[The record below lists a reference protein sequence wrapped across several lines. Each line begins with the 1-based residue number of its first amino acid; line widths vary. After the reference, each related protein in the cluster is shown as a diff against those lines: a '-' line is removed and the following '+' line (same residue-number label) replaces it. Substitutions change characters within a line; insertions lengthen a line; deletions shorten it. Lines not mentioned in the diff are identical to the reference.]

1 LAIGRKGDEVKETSV
16 SIVIATLDRRDD
28 LRDTLLE
35 LEKLDPPP
43 LEILICLDGCTDGSA
58 KMLQEFPSVAVIE
71 NERPYGSV
79 YSRDRLFRISRGDLI
94 VSLDDDSF
102 PMQRDFVARLTKL
115 ADERPE
121 VGVFAFEEMRPA
133 GKDDRPFK
141 RPIEESYIAS
151 YPNCAGAIRAKLY
164 GAAASYPVFF
174 FHMYEEP
181 DFCLQT
187 YANGYVVQQIPS
199 IKILHRYT
207 HVGRNMIGRHHQ
219 HARNELLSVLIR
231 CPFPHVFWVASYRIL
246 RQLIFAASNGINW
259 VIHEP
264 SWWWR
269 ALLGSRKALAQ
280 RRPVP
285 WNIYWNWMCLA
296 RRPIT
301 SANEL
306 ATRFSGIKIADEFLA
321 CDEEKK

>member
-1 LAIGRKGDEVKETSV
+1 MTETSV
-16 SIVIATLDRRDD
+16 SIAIATLNRRDD

-35 LEKLDPPP
+35 LAKLDPPP

-58 KMLQEFPSVAVIE
+58 TMLKEFPLVTVIE
-71 NERPYGSV
+71 NERPSGSV
-79 YSRDRLFRISRGDLI
+79 YSRDRLFRMARGDLI

-102 PMQRDFVARLTKL
+102 PMQQNFVALLTKL
-115 ADERPE
+115 ADDRPE
-121 VGVFAFEEMRPA
+121 VGVFAFDEVRPDGRDDRLFQRPA
-133 GKDDRPFK
+133 
-141 RPIEESYIAS
+141 EESYIGS

-164 GAAASYPVFF
+164 GADASYPLFF

-187 YANGYVVQQIPS
+187 YANSYVVQQIPS
-199 IKILHRYT
+199 IRILHRYT
-207 HVGRNMIGRHHQ
+207 HVGRNMIRRHHQ
-219 HARNELLSVLIR
+219 HARNELLSVLMR

-269 ALLGSRKALAQ
+269 ALLGSRNALAQ

-285 WNIYWNWMCLA
+285 WNIYWNWMRLA

-306 ATRFSGIKIADEFLA
+306 ASRFSGINIADKSLA
-321 CDEEKK
+321 SDKKKN